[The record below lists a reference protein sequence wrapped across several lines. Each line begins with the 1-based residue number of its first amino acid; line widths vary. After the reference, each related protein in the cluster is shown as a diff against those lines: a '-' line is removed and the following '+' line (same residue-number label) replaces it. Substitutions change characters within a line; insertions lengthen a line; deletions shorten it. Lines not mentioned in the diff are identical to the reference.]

1 MNHITNGAM
10 PGVVTSAGAP
20 GAYDTDVPTTDTT
33 NNLNIANDGIPMKAP
48 MQPPVPTPS
57 PTRAAILAV
66 LTKLIHTPDVFSAQA
81 LTTKKRH
88 KAATEGTTK

>member
-1 MNHITNGAM
+1 MDNTKHGAM
-10 PGVVTSAGAP
+10 PGVVTPIDTHGAIN
-20 GAYDTDVPTTDTT
+20 TDGLTPDLT
-33 NNLNIANDGIPMKAP
+33 NNLNFSTDGTPMKAL

-81 LTTKKRH
+81 LTAKKRH
-88 KAATEGTTK
+88 KASTEDTTI